1 MLNMAVFSSRQ
12 GAAAMRAHLA
22 DLRKRKDSLD
32 KIIGA
37 LENYL
42 ALGSGQPPARSCGAG
57 AARVFCR
64 RALSPPG
71 RRISHPA
78 A

>member
-1 MLNMAVFSSRQ
+1 MFNMAAFYSRQ
-12 GAAAMRAHLA
+12 GTAAMRAHLA

-32 KIIGA
+32 EVIGA

-42 ALGSGQPPARSCGAG
+42 ALGTSDPPRSAGTARL
-57 AARVFCR
+57 FCR
-64 RALSPPG
+64 RAISPPG